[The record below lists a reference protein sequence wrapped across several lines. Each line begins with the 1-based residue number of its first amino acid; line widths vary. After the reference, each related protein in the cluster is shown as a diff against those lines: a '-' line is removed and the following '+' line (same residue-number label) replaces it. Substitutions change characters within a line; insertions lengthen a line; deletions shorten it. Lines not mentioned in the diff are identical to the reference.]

1 MPAAKVTGGH
11 VFPALIRDAQRRGDE
26 TLAIGWWPD
35 STYANK
41 WRTPVAAVVAIYE
54 FGTDPR
60 RRVLGPAAV
69 KISWAMRAGN
79 VSAVDPRT
87 LAVRPGWLTQL
98 GAVGVGLVRES
109 VRAAGLIDTG
119 RMLRS
124 VSAREVSGGGRTW
137 GDSGPG
143 LDLDGDG

>member
-1 MPAAKVTGGH
+1 MAAAKVTGGH

-35 STYANK
+35 ATYANR

-60 RRVLGPAAV
+60 RRVLAPAAV
-69 KISWAMRAGN
+69 KLSWAMRAGN
-79 VSAVDPRT
+79 VSAVDSRT
-87 LAVRPGWLTQL
+87 LAVRPGWVTQL
-98 GAVGVGLVRES
+98 GAVGVGIVREA
-109 VRAAGLIDTG
+109 VRDAGLIDTG

-124 VSAREVSGGGRTW
+124 VSAREVSGGGHTW
-137 GDSGPG
+137 HDSGPG
-143 LDLDGDG
+143 LDLGGDG